1 MIQPA
6 LELPR
11 TNTIIFAILDFLQI
25 HKNYIKF
32 WGLTSIFT
40 RTFAGVRTC
49 ANQCAT
55 KGCSIVRA
63 SQRYAY
69 VMVCNRI
76 GGDRILIC

>member
-40 RTFAGVRTC
+40 RTFAGGADMRQPVCHKGLQHC
-49 ANQCAT
+49 ARVT
-55 KGCSIVRA
+55 T
-63 SQRYAY
+63 
-69 VMVCNRI
+69 VCICYGMQSNR
-76 GGDRILIC
+76 GR